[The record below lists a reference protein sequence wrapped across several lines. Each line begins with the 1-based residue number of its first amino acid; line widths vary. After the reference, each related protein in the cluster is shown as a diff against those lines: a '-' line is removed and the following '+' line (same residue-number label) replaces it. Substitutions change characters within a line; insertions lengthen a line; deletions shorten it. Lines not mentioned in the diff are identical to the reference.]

1 MIFVSLIS
9 NSNPSGAPEVT
20 PNFLSEVPVAQS
32 LIFYVL
38 FCRQSSFLFLLA
50 IALSDY
56 PFCIFKLVF
65 TILFKELAC
74 LLPNTFSLLSI
85 SIFRPWAYMRKVIA
99 VTRRVQYII
108 YLRFHSKLT
117 QYLHYETFISN
128 TQYVVF
134 ILQCNDKY
142 FTKTICRRQ
151 GKYRSINSFCT
162 TNIMIA
168 GYILVCDVNNSLT
181 YEHILTI

>member
-1 MIFVSLIS
+1 MVFVFIYIYCYPTRFPYQMIFVSLIS
-9 NSNPSGAPEVT
+9 NTNPSGAPEVT
-20 PNFLSEVPVAQS
+20 PYFLSEVPVAQS

-50 IALSDY
+50 IALSVFLWVAASDY

-117 QYLHYETFISN
+117 QSG
-128 TQYVVF
+128 
-134 ILQCNDKY
+134 
-142 FTKTICRRQ
+142 TIPPLR
-151 GKYRSINSFCT
+151 
-162 TNIMIA
+162 NI
-168 GYILVCDVNNSLT
+168 YI
-181 YEHILTI
+181 